1 MVYAP
6 SPEKQ
11 HLRLTSTPLSFP
23 VIPRK
28 LQQTWLASNA
38 NSHVPRAAAVAA
50 CLLFSLAVIS
60 FLRGPATP
68 SAVAHTQQ
76 GWPADL
82 SSSSSSNSC
91 HKRSSSRVRLKADG
105 TAGAE
110 AGESTEQPASVWRRP
125 ALLLL
130 GDSLTELG
138 QAEDGGWSTK
148 LTSAYVR
155 KADVTN
161 RGFSGFNTF
170 ATLLALCEITDSL
183 SRQPVLLA
191 TVWLGANDAALPDR
205 RDGSAHVPLQ
215 QYSSHLRNITQ
226 QLQAAGVQQ
235 VVLLTP
241 PPVNEAAP
249 DAVKPGEGAPPR
261 LFNTTAQYAA
271 AVREAAAQTAAL
283 LLDVWQIFVQQ
294 QGWQQQLLASDG
306 LHLSKQGQ
314 QQVYSALMQLIEK
327 QLPQARPSELPW
339 HHPNWRVLYQDAEKQ
354 FAAEQAAY
362 QQEHGDPACC
372 ALT

>member
-1 MVYAP
+1 M
-6 SPEKQ
+6 Q
-11 HLRLTSTPLSFP
+11 
-23 VIPRK
+23 
-28 LQQTWLASNA
+28 LQA
-38 NSHVPRAAAVAA
+38 
-50 CLLFSLAVIS
+50 
-60 FLRGPATP
+60 
-68 SAVAHTQQ
+68 
-76 GWPADL
+76 
-82 SSSSSSNSC
+82 
-91 HKRSSSRVRLKADG
+91 
-105 TAGAE
+105 
-110 AGESTEQPASVWRRP
+110 
-125 ALLLL
+125 
-130 GDSLTELG
+130 ELG

-155 KADVTN
+155 KADVIN

-191 TVWLGANDAALPDR
+191 IVWLGANDAALPDR